1 MSRTHYSV
9 TVEIAAPPER
19 VWSILADV
27 ERWPEWTAS
36 VTSVVRRDHG
46 PLRVGSRARIRQP
59 RVLPAEWH
67 VIELNEG
74 RSFAW
79 VTGSALARATG
90 RHEVEPSPSGARAT
104 VSIRYSGLLGALV
117 GRLASALSE
126 RYLALEA
133 AGLKARSE
141 GRA

>member
-9 TVEIAAPPER
+9 TVDIAAPPGR
-19 VWSILADV
+19 VWSVMVDA

-36 VTSVVRRDHG
+36 VTSVARLDQG

-59 RVLPAEWH
+59 RVPPAEWR
-67 VIELNEG
+67 VTELTEG
-74 RSFAW
+74 RSFTW
-79 VTGSALARATG
+79 VTGTALARATA
-90 RHEVEPSPSGARAT
+90 RHEVESIPAGTRAT
-104 VSIRYSGLLGALV
+104 LSIRYSGLLGGVV
-117 GRLASALSE
+117 GRLTRGLND